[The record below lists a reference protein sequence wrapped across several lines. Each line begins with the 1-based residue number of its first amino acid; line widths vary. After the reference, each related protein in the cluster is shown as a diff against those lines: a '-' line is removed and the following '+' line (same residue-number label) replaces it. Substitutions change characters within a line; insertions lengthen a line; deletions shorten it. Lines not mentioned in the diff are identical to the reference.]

1 MPPPGL
7 EEDDLLDDPPPGD
20 MFDMESRED
29 DNEETESV
37 KLTRLSAAG
46 PGAEQCKVR
55 SPGYKEDSVRTHVS
69 QLCRPFRDNEAVERM
84 LSPSLVSKKIDQ
96 CEAFSQAGDN
106 FAKDHDHELNFVT
119 NDINLQAMGSCY
131 SYFTPKNVNLNQ
143 TSKTIKYLYF
153 LFQTFPPPFNN
164 IPPKF
169 STFTLIS
176 HTSIISYAL
185 FLRFMITMLI

>member
-1 MPPPGL
+1 
-7 EEDDLLDDPPPGD
+7 
-20 MFDMESRED
+20 
-29 DNEETESV
+29 
-37 KLTRLSAAG
+37 
-46 PGAEQCKVR
+46 
-55 SPGYKEDSVRTHVS
+55 
-69 QLCRPFRDNEAVERM
+69 
-84 LSPSLVSKKIDQ
+84 
-96 CEAFSQAGDN
+96 
-106 FAKDHDHELNFVT
+106 
-119 NDINLQAMGSCY
+119 MGSCY

-185 FLRFMITMLI
+185 FLRFMITMLISNVLFYLVNITASDAFGLQRRAIHAKRTPRKLYQRRYVPSPPVGSKKTLVVTLMIYY